1 MGGVYGVAVCF
12 RYEQRLREQGGE
24 REDLSDM
31 VAEHAAKQSVGNR

>member
-1 MGGVYGVAVCF
+1 MRF

-31 VAEHAAKQSVGNR
+31 VAEHAAKQSVGNRYFNCLLG